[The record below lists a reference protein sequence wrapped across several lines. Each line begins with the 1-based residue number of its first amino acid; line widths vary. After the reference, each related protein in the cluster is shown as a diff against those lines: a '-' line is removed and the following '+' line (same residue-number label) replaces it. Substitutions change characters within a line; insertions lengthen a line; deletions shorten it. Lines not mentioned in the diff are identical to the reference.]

1 MTRIVQMEKDR
12 TLRENLGALARK
24 IGKPR
29 QNNAMRKDRPS
40 HHGPSALQ
48 SARFRERTTSK

>member
-1 MTRIVQMEKDR
+1 MEKDR
-12 TLRENLGALARK
+12 TLRENLGALVRK
-24 IGKPR
+24 IGKPG
-29 QNNAMRKDRPS
+29 QNNAMRKDWPS